1 MSKIG
6 FLGPEGNFTHRAAL
20 IYTSNKVA
28 ELVGLPSIRETIL
41 AVQHGE
47 LDLAVIP
54 FENSLEGAVPIVLDV
69 LAWEVDL
76 QIIEELILPISQ
88 TLMIAPGVRWQ
99 DITEVYTHPQSA
111 GQCRLFLERNLPQAK
126 LYLTNS
132 NAEGAKQAKM
142 KGITAGAI
150 GPEQAADIFGLEVVM
165 RDIQDKD
172 NNFTRFVVVG
182 KNISPATEE
191 QNKTSIVFSTEHKP
205 GGLACILD
213 ILSLWDIN
221 LSKIE
226 SRPSRGKFGRY
237 IFFIDIEGHVTNP
250 DVRDALT
257 MVKRK
262 TTFYKFL
269 GSYPRV
275 EMDQD
280 AEAE

>member
-1 MSKIG
+1 MLKIG
-6 FLGPEGNFTHRAAL
+6 FLGPEGTFTQRAAL
-20 IYTSNKVA
+20 MYTSDKVA
-28 ELVGLPSIRETIL
+28 ELVGLPSIRETLL

-54 FENSLEGAVPIVLDV
+54 FENSLEGSVNVVLDV

-76 QIIEELILPISQ
+76 QIIDELILPISQ
-88 TLMIAPGVRWQ
+88 TLMISPGARWQ

-111 GQCRLFLERNLPQAK
+111 GQCRLFIETQLPQAK

-132 NAEGAKQAKM
+132 NAEGAKQAKLN
-142 KGITAGAI
+142 GITAGAI
-150 GPEQAADIFGLEVVM
+150 GPEQAAEIFGLEVV
-165 RDIQDKD
+165 RRNIQDKD

-182 KNISPATEE
+182 KNSQPSTAE

-205 GGLACILD
+205 GSLACILD

-237 IFFIDIEGHVTNP
+237 IFFIDIEGHMENP

-269 GSYPRV
+269 GSYPRADMV
-275 EMDQD
+275 
-280 AEAE
+280 

>member
-1 MSKIG
+1 MQRIG
-6 FLGPEGNFTHRAAL
+6 FLGPEGTFSQRAAL
-20 IYTSNKVA
+20 IYITDKPS
-28 ELVGLPSIRETIL
+28 ELVGMSSIRETLL

-54 FENSLEGAVPIVLDV
+54 YENSLEGSVNVVLDI

-76 QIIEELILPISQ
+76 HIINELTLPISQ
-88 TLMIAPGVRWQ
+88 TLMINPGARWQ
-99 DITEVYTHPQSA
+99 DITEVFTHPQSA
-111 GQCRLFLERNLPQAK
+111 GQCRLFLETQLPQAK

-132 NAEGAKQAKM
+132 NSEGANQAK
-142 KGITAGAI
+142 KNGITAGAI
-150 GPEQAADIFGLEVVM
+150 GAEQAAEIFGLEVAVC
-165 RDIQDKD
+165 DIQDNR

-182 KNISPATEE
+182 KNPAHNTSD

-205 GGLACILD
+205 GSLACILD
-213 ILSLWDIN
+213 IFSLWDIN
-221 LSKIE
+221 MSKIE
-226 SRPSRGKFGRY
+226 SRPSRGKLGRY
-237 IFFIDIEGHVTNP
+237 IFFIDIEGHMTDP

-275 EMDQD
+275 DSN
-280 AEAE
+280 

>member
-1 MSKIG
+1 MLKIG
-6 FLGPEGNFTHRAAL
+6 YLGPEGTFTQRAAQ
-20 IYTSNKVA
+20 IYTTNIVA
-28 ELVGLPSIRETIL
+28 ELVGLPSIRETLL

-54 FENSLEGAVPIVLDV
+54 FENSLEGSVNVVLDI

-76 QIIEELILPISQ
+76 QIVDELILPISQ
-88 TLMIAPGVRWQ
+88 TLMINPGARWQ
-99 DITEVYTHPQSA
+99 DITEVFTHPQSA
-111 GQCRLFLERNLPQAK
+111 GQCRRFLETHLPQAK

-132 NAEGAKQAKM
+132 NSEGAQQAK
-142 KGITAGAI
+142 KNGITAGAI
-150 GPEQAADIFGLEVVM
+150 GPEQAAAIFGLEVVLHN
-165 RDIQDKD
+165 IQDKD

-182 KNISPATEE
+182 KNTAHSTAN

-205 GGLACILD
+205 GSLSCILD

-226 SRPSRGKFGRY
+226 SRPSRGKLGTY
-237 IFFIDIEGHVTNP
+237 IFFIDIEGHIADP

-275 EMDQD
+275 VLD
-280 AEAE
+280 